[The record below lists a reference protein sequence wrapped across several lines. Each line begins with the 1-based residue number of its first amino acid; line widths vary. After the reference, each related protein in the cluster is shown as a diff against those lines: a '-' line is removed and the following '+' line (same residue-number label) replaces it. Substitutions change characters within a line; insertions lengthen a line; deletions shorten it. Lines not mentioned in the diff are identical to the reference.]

1 MANSTRFLQTAKNRI
16 PFLKNVS
23 TNFILLAS
31 LFIISIVIYYM
42 FNKNSLENMDNEN
55 ELNLELDNIEEIV
68 IGTNGVTGA
77 PGGAPGA
84 TPNAGGA
91 GLGDTVQI
99 FGNFSE
105 TSLLLNTITV
115 NGTAAAVI
123 ADAVRGCPAQWVAL
137 FAA

>member
-55 ELNLELDNIEEIV
+55 DNGSDNGSDKLLEGLPR
-68 IGTNGVTGA
+68 GTSPLARLADRMNKK
-77 PGGAPGA
+77 
-84 TPNAGGA
+84 NARNDA
-91 GLGDTVQI
+91 ITR
-99 FGNFSE
+99 
-105 TSLLLNTITV
+105 TS
-115 NGTAAAVI
+115 
-123 ADAVRGCPAQWVAL
+123 R
-137 FAA
+137 